1 MTCVYIDT
9 VFKTYTLPEKVIAI
23 ENGDSASRIAR
34 ILYENE
40 IIRNPFWFKILARVK
55 GIETRLSPG
64 HYLFKGR
71 VSILGILNKIHKAR
85 VQMHPITIPEGLTLK
100 KVTAIMNNHEFVNA
114 ARFDSLVNDSTF
126 ATRVTG
132 FPVKSLEGFIYPETY
147 HFPADVSEEF
157 IIETIVK
164 HFYKIMS
171 VMDFQV
177 NTQLDFYEVMTLAS
191 IVEREARIESEKPRI
206 ASVYMNRVEINQ
218 KLQADP
224 TVAYVLEQQ
233 GKRRKKIYYKD
244 LKIDSP
250 YNTYLYTGLPPT
262 PICSP
267 SESAISAVL
276 QPENTDY
283 FYFFADG
290 RGGHIFS
297 ETFDLHLKRLRRQ
310 RNGRG
315 K

>member
-1 MTCVYIDT
+1 MTCVYVDT
-9 VFKTYTLPEKVIAI
+9 VFKTYTLGEKVIAI
-23 ENGDSASRIAR
+23 ENGDSAGRIAQ
-34 ILYENE
+34 ILYEND
-40 IIRNPFWFKILARVK
+40 IIKNPFWFKMLARFK
-55 GIETRLSPG
+55 GVETRLSPG
-64 HYLFKGR
+64 HYLFKGK

-100 KVTAIMNNHEFVNA
+100 KVTSIMEKQDFVNA
-114 ARFDSLVNDSTF
+114 ARFDSLINDQTF
-126 ATRVTG
+126 ASRITG
-132 FPVKSLEGFIYPETY
+132 LQVSSLEGFIYPETY

-157 IIETIVK
+157 IIETIVN
-164 HFYKIMS
+164 HFYKVMS
-171 VMDFQV
+171 VMDFQI
-177 NTQLDFYEVMTLAS
+177 NKDLNFYEVLTLAS

-206 ASVYMNRVEINQ
+206 ASVYLNRVQIGQ

-224 TVAYVLEQQ
+224 TVAYVLEQR

-250 YNTYLYTGLPPT
+250 YNTYIYEGLPPT

-267 SESAISAVL
+267 SESAIKAVL
-276 QPENTDY
+276 YPEETNY
-283 FYFFADG
+283 YYFFADG

-297 ETFDLHLKRLRRQ
+297 ETFNLHLKRLKLQ
-310 RNGRG
+310 RSKR

>member
-1 MTCVYIDT
+1 MTCVYVDT
-9 VFKTYTLPEKVIAI
+9 VFKSYTLPEKVIEI
-23 ENGDSASRIAR
+23 ESGDSAGRIAL

-40 IIRNPFWFKILARVK
+40 IIKNPFWFKMLARVN
-55 GIETRLSPG
+55 GVETKLSPG

-100 KVTAIMNNHEFVNA
+100 KVTAIMKEHDFVNA
-114 ARFDSLVNDSTF
+114 ARFDSLVNDSTY
-126 ATRVTG
+126 ACKVTG
-132 FPVKSLEGFIYPETY
+132 LSVSSLEGFIYPETY

-157 IIETIVK
+157 VIETIVK

-171 VMDFQV
+171 EMDFQM
-177 NTQLDFYEVMTLAS
+177 NKQLDFYEVLTLAS

-206 ASVYMNRVEINQ
+206 ASVYLNRVEIDQ

-244 LKIDSP
+244 LRVDSP
-250 YNTYLYTGLPPT
+250 YNTYLYAGLPPT

-267 SESAISAVL
+267 SESAIRAVL
-276 QPENTDY
+276 QPENTDF

-297 ETFDLHLKRLRRQ
+297 ETFDLHLKRLKRQ
-310 RNGRG
+310 RRSR